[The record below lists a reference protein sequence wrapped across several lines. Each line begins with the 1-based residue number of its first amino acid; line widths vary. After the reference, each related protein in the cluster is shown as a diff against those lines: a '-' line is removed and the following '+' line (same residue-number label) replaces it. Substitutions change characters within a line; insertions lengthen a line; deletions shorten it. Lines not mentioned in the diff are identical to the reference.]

1 MMWNQKVHE
10 DSIPNS
16 LDTEE
21 RGMLKILMK
30 LQAQLAGQTE
40 EYNERFGHS
49 PDFDIVT
56 SWSERGLPQVEVTFC
71 DFYTREDE

>member
-10 DSIPNS
+10 DSIPDN
-16 LDTEE
+16 LDIEE

-30 LQAQLAGQTE
+30 LQAQLTAQME

-49 PDFDIVT
+49 PDLEVIS
-56 SWSERGLPQVEVTFC
+56 SWSERGLPQVEVTFQ
-71 DFYTREDE
+71 DFSVEEDG

>member
-1 MMWNQKVHE
+1 MWNQKVHE
-10 DSIPNS
+10 DSIPDS

-30 LQAQLAGQTE
+30 LQAQLTAQTE

-49 PDFDIVT
+49 PDLDVIS
-56 SWSERGLPQVEVTFC
+56 SWSERGLPQVEVSFC
-71 DFYTREDE
+71 DFSTGEDE